1 MDDNCTD
8 SNSIISSIYDND
20 DNDNEILV
28 DEDSVNDEDEIVLHE
43 TVIHENIS
51 LVPTKKFFVFN

>member
-8 SNSIISSIYDND
+8 SISIISSIYDND
-20 DNDNEILV
+20 DDDNEIL
-28 DEDSVNDEDEIVLHE
+28 DDEDEIVLHE